1 METTFPRPRYLA
13 PNRQQ
18 VRLLPT
24 DLDATL
30 PRTHPARAVWAFVER
45 CDLTPLYA
53 KILAVEGHAGRPA
66 IDPAILVGLWLLATL
81 DGVGS
86 ARALDRL
93 TGAHDAYRWMCGGV
107 GVNHHALS
115 DFRVEHEAFLDSLLA
130 HSVAALVSAGLASLE
145 EIAIDGRRT
154 RAAASAPSFR
164 SRGALERMRA
174 EAKARVEFLKNEV
187 LEEADASERRVQA
200 ARRRAAEDL
209 EKRISEALDHMPEAE
224 AAKARNR
231 KKRRLTKNGAQPKDE
246 TPPGDTSP
254 AAPSGQTSPHSPP
267 PGPEGSVPPEASP
280 EDEEAEGQP
289 EDQATAGSTTRT
301 TDGFGDAPA
310 DLARVSMTDPE
321 ARVMKMADGG

>member
-1 METTFPRPRYLA
+1 
-13 PNRQQ
+13 
-18 VRLLPT
+18 
-24 DLDATL
+24 
-30 PRTHPARAVWAFVER
+30 
-45 CDLTPLYA
+45 
-53 KILAVEGHAGRPA
+53 
-66 IDPAILVGLWLLATL
+66 
-81 DGVGS
+81 
-86 ARALDRL
+86 
-93 TGAHDAYRWMCGGV
+93 
-107 GVNHHALS
+107 
-115 DFRVEHEAFLDSLLA
+115 VEHEAFLDSLLA